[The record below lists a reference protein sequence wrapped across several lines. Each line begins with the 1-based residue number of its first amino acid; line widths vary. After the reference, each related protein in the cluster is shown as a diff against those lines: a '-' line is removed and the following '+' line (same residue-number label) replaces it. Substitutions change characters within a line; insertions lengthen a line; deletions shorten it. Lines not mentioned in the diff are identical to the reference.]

1 MVSAPSLITVDLDNA
16 HYRALI
22 LEMTRE
28 YFYWISGEIH
38 STIGL
43 TINEI
48 LGMDYEVYLT
58 GMLKTFCAGRPPDN
72 IFYLAECDGEA
83 AGMGGLRCLEDG
95 AAEIVRIYTRPAFR
109 GRGIGTFMVSRL
121 VEDARRIG
129 YHSVRLDTGPFMI
142 SAQRIY
148 KAAGF
153 ESVAPYAGAEPPE
166 VLQPIWLYMEKKLSP
181 ETANPQSQLS

>member
-1 MVSAPSLITVDLDNA
+1 MVSAPILITADLDNA
-16 HYRALI
+16 QHRALI

-28 YFYWISGEIH
+28 YFHWMSGEIQ
-38 STIGL
+38 SAIGQ

-48 LGMDYEVYLT
+48 LGMDHDVYLAD
-58 GMLKTFCAGRPPDN
+58 MLNTFCAARPPDT
-72 IFYLAECDGEA
+72 IFHLAECNGEV
-83 AGMGGLRCLEDG
+83 AGMGGLRCLADG

-109 GRGIGTFMVSRL
+109 GRGIGTLMVSRL
-121 VEDARRIG
+121 VEDARCFG
-129 YHSVRLDTGPFMI
+129 YHSVRLDTGPFMR

-153 ESVAPYAGAEPPE
+153 EAIAPYAGAEPPE

-181 ETANPQSQLS
+181 GLQV